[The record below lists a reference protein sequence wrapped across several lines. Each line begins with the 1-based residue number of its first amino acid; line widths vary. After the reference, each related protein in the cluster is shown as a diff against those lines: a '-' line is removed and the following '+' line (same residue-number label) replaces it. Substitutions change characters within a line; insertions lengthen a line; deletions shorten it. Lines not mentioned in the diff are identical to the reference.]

1 MSPSSTLPRPRALSI
16 ISGVLNLC
24 ADYAEV
30 EGLLRL
36 FLEGVRATAGAQ
48 FVGAYLFGS
57 LACGGFDR
65 DSDVDILVVTEDEVS
80 DELLK
85 ALQAVHERV
94 AAYDS
99 HWATQLEVSY
109 IPRRALRRRDPS
121 DATHPHIDR
130 GAGGRLRPARHDSD
144 WVVQRHVLRERG
156 VALAGPPPDSLID
169 PVTRED
175 LRRAML
181 DLLWWPA
188 EILEEPARISERG
201 YQSYM
206 ALTMCRVL
214 YTLEHGGVV
223 SKREAAR
230 WACEELGG
238 RWPPLIERALDGRSR
253 PHQKANEEDVCETL
267 SLIRL
272 TIERARRFETR
283 GDEQKSPRESAVEIR
298 RGP

>member
-1 MSPSSTLPRPRALSI
+1 LSRERALSI
-16 ISGVLNLC
+16 IFVVLDAG

-30 EGLLRL
+30 EELLRRL
-36 FLEGVRATAGAQ
+36 LEGARAVLGSQ

-65 DSDVDILVVTEDEVS
+65 DSDVDLLVVTEDEVS
-80 DELLK
+80 DELLD
-85 ALQAVHERV
+85 ALQAVHESV
-94 AAYDS
+94 AESDS
-99 HWATQLEVSY
+99 RWATQLEVSY
-109 IPRRALRRRDPS
+109 VPRRALRRHDPA

-130 GAGGRLRPARHDSD
+130 GAGERLRRARHDSD
-144 WVVQRHVLRERG
+144 WVVQRHTLRERG
-156 VALAGPPPDSLID
+156 VTLAGPRPDSLID
-169 PVTRED
+169 PVTHED

-188 EILEEPARISERG
+188 EILEEPARISVRG

-230 WACEELGG
+230 WAAEQLGG
-238 RWPPLIERALDGRSR
+238 RWPPLIERALEGRSQPR
-253 PHQKANEEDVCETL
+253 QKATEGDVGDTL
-267 SLIRL
+267 DLIRL
-272 TIERARRFETR
+272 TIERARGFEAR
-283 GDEQKSPRESAVEIR
+283 GR
-298 RGP
+298 